1 MCQVTYLPQ
10 RLFKLELLTKQNV
23 HMRVMKFSVLV
34 ISIAAAFLRVEG
46 HFIKVIKHKYKSTF
60 LNWLRVESRAQI
72 SLGRVSQFSLLR
84 SSYESGQYNV
94 GI

>member
-23 HMRVMKFSVLV
+23 HLHVMKFRLL

-72 SLGRVSQFSLLR
+72 FLGRVSQFSLLR